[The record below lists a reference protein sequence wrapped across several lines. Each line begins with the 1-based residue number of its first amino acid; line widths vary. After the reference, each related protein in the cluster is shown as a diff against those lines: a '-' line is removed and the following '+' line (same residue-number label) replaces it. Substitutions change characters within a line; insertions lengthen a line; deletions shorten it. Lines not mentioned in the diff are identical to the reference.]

1 MSRNPEAR
9 STHHDNNNNRHQ
21 KTQTGRMDVFM
32 TVVYKSP
39 LLQSSRY
46 EVGRSAVATEK
57 QQQQK
62 EKTLDFFGFA
72 TASKCSSQ
80 VFGFWEVMMSDEQ

>member
-32 TVVYKSP
+32 TVVYKST

-57 QQQQK
+57 QQQTNKKKHSTFSISQRLRNALHK
-62 EKTLDFFGFA
+62 FLDFG
-72 TASKCSSQ
+72 K
-80 VFGFWEVMMSDEQ
+80 